1 MSEDLWGIG
10 YGGIDAKDGTYIG
23 DTTNLPANWQA
34 FQDNLWQTISF
45 QRNYN
50 PLVTPTSSQALG
62 MALAVMCADVKARD
76 LAKSEMELW
85 RKVGRSY
92 REVEP
97 SQHWFAKKLSR
108 RPNPYMTWTEFWRM
122 TVFHLSLAQNAYVY
136 KEINRLGEIV
146 DLYPMPP
153 ARTARFTGNGRV
165 WYEFAA
171 NTDLEKVRMDGADRI
186 VLPADRVIHFMGRTS
201 DGISGISNLTLGA
214 PLFELVNSI
223 GRFQTQLFNNDGRQ
237 PIVFESDSAVFG
249 TGDQADQAF
258 RRLKQQLTEAVRKMN
273 AYGEPILLEAGYKAK
288 IIAQNARDAM
298 TTDAFQKTVV
308 SLCGLLEV
316 PPHKVF
322 AYETVKYDNM
332 AAADNQYAND
342 CLVPMA
348 KNMEEKLRLELLQ
361 DDEVDY
367 LFPEFDRMPL
377 LAGDAKTLME
387 VVDKGMS
394 KGLMTFNEGRE
405 RLPLGLNPV
414 KGGDKRMVPVNMA
427 LVDEQGEIVAIAAN
441 GQPNNDGQTP
451 APVDAEQ
458 ATRAL
463 ADAVRK
469 GLDEASKRSATSVD
483 VAGTMREFGQTI
495 VEAIKSSPQPQIT
508 IPVTV
513 NADHKD
519 GPKETVVK
527 EHYPDG
533 RIKRFVQTPIEE

>member
-1 MSEDLWGIG
+1 
-10 YGGIDAKDGTYIG
+10 
-23 DTTNLPANWQA
+23 
-34 FQDNLWQTISF
+34 
-45 QRNYN
+45 
-50 PLVTPTSSQALG
+50 LG

-76 LAKSEMELW
+76 IAKCEMDLW

-92 REVEP
+92 REVDP
-97 SQHWFAKKLSR
+97 GQHWLATKLVG
-108 RPNPYMTWTEFWRM
+108 RPNPYMSWTEFWRM

-165 WYEFAA
+165 WYEFLA
-171 NTDLEKVRMDGADRI
+171 NTDLEKDRMDGADRI

-214 PLFELVNSI
+214 PLFELINSI
-223 GRFQTQLFNNDGRQ
+223 GRFQTQMFNNDGRQ

-298 TTDAFQKTVV
+298 TTDSFQKTVT
-308 SLCGLLEV
+308 SLCGLLDV
-316 PPHKVF
+316 PPHKIF
-322 AYETVKYDNM
+322 AYETVKYANM
-332 AAADNQYAND
+332 SEANNQYAND
-342 CLVPMA
+342 CLEPLA
-348 KNMEEKLRLELLQ
+348 KNIEEKFRLELFP
-361 DDEVDY
+361 EEEWGTFY
-367 LFPEFDRMPL
+367 PEFDRMPM
-377 LAGDAKTLME
+377 LAGDPKTMVE
-387 VVDKGMS
+387 VLHTAAMDGAIEI
-394 KGLMTFNEGRE
+394 NEYRD
-405 RLPLGLNPV
+405 RMPLGLNPV
-414 KGGDKRMVPVNMA
+414 KGGDVRYVPVNMA
-427 LVDEQGEIVAIAAN
+427 MVDRDGNIIAQAAT
-441 GQPNNDGQTP
+441 GQPNNDGVTERP
-451 APVDAEQ
+451 ASPEE

-469 GLDEASKRSATSVD
+469 GLDEASKRSAASVD
-483 VAGTMREFGQTI
+483 LPGTMREFGQTI

-513 NADHKD
+513 HADHKD
-519 GPKETVVK
+519 GPKKTTVL
-527 EHYPDG
+527 EHDAKG
-533 RIKRFVQTPIEE
+533 RIKEFIQRPLEE